1 MILFFDTSAL
11 VKLFHEE
18 KGSEVVARLVKPKDN
33 EIWVSELAT
42 IEFLSAIFRR
52 LRNKEISD
60 EQLNGA
66 IKGFEEQIDFFNVE
80 PLGQVILREAE
91 SLLKRYGKK
100 RGLRALDALQM
111 ATFSL
116 ISEREWYFVASDEM
130 LCEIAKDM
138 GFQAINPL
146 KGK

>member
-18 KGSEVVARLVKPKDN
+18 EGSEVVARLVKPKDN

-60 EQLNGA
+60 EQLNEA

-91 SLLKRYGKK
+91 FLLKRYGKK

-116 ISEREWYFVASDEM
+116 ISEKEWYFVASDEM